1 MIIRLWISFMSF
13 LFFSG
18 CTLFREVE
26 MHGVEDIRVE
36 EFSASGVRLHAD
48 IKLHNPNGYKVKMTR
63 ADLDLRANNK
73 YIGKVKLD
81 ETLVL
86 QRKFEGVQ
94 TVKFSVAQ
102 EKLSLEFLGQ
112 VFMIALTG
120 RATLDIEGSVTGK
133 GMGVAKKVP
142 VKHKEEVK
150 F

>member
-1 MIIRLWISFMSF
+1 MSARF
-13 LFFSG
+13 LTSIAVVLFLSS

-26 MHGVEDIRVE
+26 MMGVQDIRVE
-36 EFSASGVRLHAD
+36 EFSASGIRLQAD
-48 IKLHNPNGYKVKMTR
+48 LKLQNPNGYKVKMTR
-63 ADLDLRANNK
+63 ADLDLHANNK

-86 QRKFEGVQ
+86 PRKFEGVQ

-102 EKLSLEFLGQ
+102 EKLSMDFLGQ

-120 RATLDIEGSVTGK
+120 RATLEIEGSVTGK